1 MRIRAIIVLAG
12 CLAVAG
18 SGARADPSAIAL
30 QEPWSN
36 LFGGKEAVLH
46 ATLQGEAFEGRVA
59 WELSAAGR
67 TLARGEC
74 AVRTAAG
81 ERGTVEIRLAVPEV
95 NPGVIMAM
103 KLAVSA
109 IGGGADKVVGS
120 VQRDLWAFPSDPFTG
135 RSEWLKALD
144 IRLFDSVGATAKVFD
159 EAKVSYTAVRNMDA
173 LGPPGNGLLVV
184 GEGVSFRDYR
194 GLGDSL
200 IKAAADGWPVL
211 CLAPAGG
218 AVTIPLAVGAEL
230 PEPKGVALRRQD
242 IIPQLD
248 KRLDADGWMADGKAS
263 GSGLKLTG
271 NRGPIV
277 AEVVGQSGAW
287 PWLDM
292 TFDKGRGKLVIC
304 SFGIVGGWAESPTPR
319 FLFVKVLEY
328 VSGSRLRE

>member
-1 MRIRAIIVLAG
+1 
-12 CLAVAG
+12 
-18 SGARADPSAIAL
+18 
-30 QEPWSN
+30 
-36 LFGGKEAVLH
+36 
-46 ATLQGEAFEGRVA
+46 
-59 WELSAAGR
+59 
-67 TLARGEC
+67 
-74 AVRTAAG
+74 
-81 ERGTVEIRLAVPEV
+81 
-95 NPGVIMAM
+95 
-103 KLAVSA
+103 
-109 IGGGADKVVGS
+109 
-120 VQRDLWAFPSDPFTG
+120 
-135 RSEWLKALD
+135 
-144 IRLFDSVGATAKVFD
+144 
-159 EAKVSYTAVRNMDA
+159 
-173 LGPPGNGLLVV
+173 
-184 GEGVSFRDYR
+184 
-194 GLGDSL
+194 
-200 IKAAADGWPVL
+200 
-211 CLAPAGG
+211 
-218 AVTIPLAVGAEL
+218 L